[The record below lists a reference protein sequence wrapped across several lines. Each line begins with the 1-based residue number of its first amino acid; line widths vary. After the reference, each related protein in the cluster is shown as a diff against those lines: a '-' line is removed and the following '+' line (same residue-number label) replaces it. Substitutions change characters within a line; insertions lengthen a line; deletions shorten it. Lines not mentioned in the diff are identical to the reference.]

1 MSVNCFPSPAIPAS
15 RSPKIG
21 ISRKIDWTR
30 STSFSI
36 TPLMNPSIAANAT
49 VAADAITIPI
59 VFRSVGS
66 VSIAV
71 RVRPSILVTVFSRFT
86 RPAMRPCSSPTESG
100 PNESRQI
107 LLIFST
113 APSTGSTIAVVTN
126 FCTFV
131 TARRIGF
138 PISSGRLSRPSLIEG
153 MTAPKDSLTFSPI
166 EASELKIAP
175 RLAAKLRAA
184 TVIPDMTFPR
194 FCTNPRNPFMDVAP
208 SNPANRAFL
217 KARTVS
223 TTAPKAFAAVLPRF
237 TKNEAGPDAEAVDR
251 PTTKSFTAF
260 TAFGI
265 TTVASPPTTPPTVLI
280 ASENRRA
287 GSIMSTSPPIV
298 LLIDVN
304 SSGFFAT
311 STPIPAAAAARATP
325 STPRGEADSA
335 ITAVRTRP
343 RVSDRPFTAT
353 IAPRPA
359 ATPRSP

>member
-1 MSVNCFPSPAIPAS
+1 M
-15 RSPKIG
+15 
-21 ISRKIDWTR
+21 
-30 STSFSI
+30 
-36 TPLMNPSIAANAT
+36 
-49 VAADAITIPI
+49 
-59 VFRSVGS
+59 
-66 VSIAV
+66 
-71 RVRPSILVTVFSRFT
+71 
-86 RPAMRPCSSPTESG
+86 
-100 PNESRQI
+100 
-107 LLIFST
+107 
-113 APSTGSTIAVVTN
+113 TN

-138 PISSGRLSRPSLIEG
+138 PISSGRLSRPFLIEG
-153 MTAPKDSLTFSPI
+153 MTAPSDSLTFSPI

-208 SNPANRAFL
+208 SNPANRA
-217 KARTVS
+217 T
-223 TTAPKAFAAVLPRF
+223 
-237 TKNEAGPDAEAVDR
+237 DAEAVDK